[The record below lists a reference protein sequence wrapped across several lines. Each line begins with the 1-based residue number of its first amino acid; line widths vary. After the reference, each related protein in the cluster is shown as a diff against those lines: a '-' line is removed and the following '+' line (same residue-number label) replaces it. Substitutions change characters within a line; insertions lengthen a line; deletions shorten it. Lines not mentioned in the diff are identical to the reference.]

1 MPYGRK
7 RYTNSKSYRKRRN
20 YKSSSRFNRKG
31 NAVAYRALRI
41 AKSANKRVAGE
52 ACKFEITPYE
62 FGYNQYVTGTNSGIG
77 VPIRSLTAIQSGVPW
92 VMPLNWIYQPIYD
105 GTGTIA
111 NPRYYGPNGSLQG
124 FGTDTTNQYQYKNPV
139 YYKMLTGD
147 ITPFSGTE
155 LQYRLKYIYINAIF
169 NSASP
174 GRMRF
179 VIIRDKLPTDQGATW
194 FNATDTNRSVF
205 NANNI
210 NAQLN
215 PLSNGRF
222 VILYDKTI
230 QINTINPLKPFK
242 YYRKMSNKIRNS
254 TPTVTKQGVLEAET
268 TGSTS
273 YNIFQRQ
280 PDLPTTPIPVGK
292 NAFYL
297 MIFSDGCSFT
307 YDNSDGETEDNT
319 FKLMSRVSYYNN

>member
-7 RYTNSKSYRKRRN
+7 RLTRRTKSKKTYTRRK
-20 YKSSSRFNRKG
+20 YNRKG
-31 NAVAYRALRI
+31 SSVAYRALRV
-41 AKSANKRVAGE
+41 ARAATRRVAGE
-52 ACKFEITPYE
+52 ACKFELTPLD
-62 FGYNQYVTGTNSGIG
+62 FGYNLYVTGSNPGISG
-77 VPIRSLTAIQSGVPW
+77 PTLTLTTITSGTPW
-92 VMPLNWIYQPIYD
+92 VMPLNWVYQPISTSSQTVTY
-105 GTGTIA
+105 
-111 NPRYYGPNGSLQG
+111 PRYLNPDGSWG
-124 FGTDTTNQYQYKNPV
+124 SFPTSTTNQWQYKNPV
-139 YYKMLTGD
+139 YYKMLTGN

-155 LQYRLKYIYINAIF
+155 LQYRLKYLYINAIF
-169 NSASP
+169 NSSTP

-179 VIIRDKLPTDQGATW
+179 VIVRDKLPTDQGATW
-194 FNATDTNRSVF
+194 FNANDSNRSVF

-222 VILYDKTI
+222 VILYDRTI

-254 TPTVTKQGVLEAET
+254 TPNITPQDITREVQDSVT
-268 TGSTS
+268 
-273 YNIFQRQ
+273 YNLFSRN
-280 PDLPTTPIPVGK
+280 PDLATTPIPVGK

-297 MIFSDGCSFT
+297 MIFSDGCTFT
-307 YDNSDGETEDNT
+307 YDNSDGSTETNT